1 MVRCIA
7 HTIIFNRAFGPLAP
21 LEVPGVVHPALCA
34 NEHAKLWMDSRKCY
48 CLYLFA
54 LTHVVQT
61 ESDLF
66 DIVYPRCGIEEVQR
80 KIDDQIPKLM
90 ASLVPV
96 GPDLSRGQMS
106 ILFYE
111 KRVSKAFFG
120 MSTSTE
126 KVNWE
131 QWQIRLIVNTQPR
144 DEVKT
149 ESAGTAGSL
158 YSLRAMPIYAECA
171 LQMVHM
177 EVCTCGIA
185 VVQCSPLTAVWF
197 AFVLVAARW
206 YAAMFSHRSG
216 AKTGATRS
224 QSTGVHDANSPAG
237 QLQNQ
242 PHPASKLQS

>member
-1 MVRCIA
+1 MLVVRIV
-7 HTIIFNRAFGPLAP
+7 LA
-21 LEVPGVVHPALCA
+21 
-34 NEHAKLWMDSRKCY
+34 WI
-48 CLYLFA
+48 
-54 LTHVVQT
+54 QT

-120 MSTSTE
+120 MSTSVE

-149 ESAGTAGSL
+149 ESAGTFRRGFGYINVHATECVPAGCGPGLGAGCGSGDRSAVCSLHVTSTCRLWLRWVSCPAGSVAQP
-158 YSLRAMPIYAECA
+158 SHGNESKRRWKP
-171 LQMVHM
+171 V
-177 EVCTCGIA
+177 
-185 VVQCSPLTAVWF
+185 F
-197 AFVLVAARW
+197 ARV
-206 YAAMFSHRSG
+206 
-216 AKTGATRS
+216 
-224 QSTGVHDANSPAG
+224 
-237 QLQNQ
+237 
-242 PHPASKLQS
+242 